1 MCISTVCPVFICCD
15 GLLGT
20 ITLCND
26 IQLPVEAFQLTQIL
40 GFEYPQE
47 LILYFA
53 DFPFTGNTVEIFN
66 IIQNILTRLDCIWE
80 EFWASMISSRT
91 EDIS

>member
-1 MCISTVCPVFICCD
+1 MTAVMDC
-15 GLLGT
+15 LGT

-66 IIQNILTRLDCIWE
+66 IIQNILYKIGLHLR
-80 EFWASMISSRT
+80 
-91 EDIS
+91 